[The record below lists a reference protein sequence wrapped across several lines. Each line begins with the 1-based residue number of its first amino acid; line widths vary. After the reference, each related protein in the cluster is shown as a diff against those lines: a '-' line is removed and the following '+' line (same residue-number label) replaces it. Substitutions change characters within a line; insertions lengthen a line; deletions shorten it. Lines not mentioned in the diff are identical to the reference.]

1 MYVWRLVCAPKLSP
15 FPRQSKKATSHNLF
29 LYGSNAC
36 EQYGTSMGRGT
47 AEQWLQRANA
57 LLLLRD
63 WQHSSETAHDGH
75 SPEPILSSA
84 AELCKISCKLPL
96 PKGRICSSAG
106 DVKDQPLS
114 LHIISHQT
122 HFHPRNNTH
131 IVWKENELRGIFSSF
146 LKRSYC
152 SCGGLV
158 PSPGNSG
165 GSEDSLGVLSQPGSQ
180 LMLQEAISFILL
192 IYFCIRFTP
201 RWGSLKVPSNSR
213 WELGCK
219 LWVRG
224 CSFLTY
230 TTRSPSSVKNASLQG
245 RDAAIPGHSQ
255 QSEGLK
261 EGQNGWEH
269 EIPSKPELRA
279 ATADLYSKSHN
290 SWAWMS
296 PSPSRRDKVV
306 EMAEPGYPR

>member
-1 MYVWRLVCAPKLSP
+1 MNWEASSRAFWREAIVAAAVLFHLQGILEAQKIHSVSSPSLEVNWCCRKRSLLFYSFISVSDSHHGGAVWK
-15 FPRQSKKATSHNLF
+15 FPLTP
-29 LYGSNAC
+29 G
-36 EQYGTSMGRGT
+36 E
-47 AEQWLQRANA
+47 
-57 LLLLRD
+57 
-63 WQHSSETAHDGH
+63 SS
-75 SPEPILSSA
+75 
-84 AELCKISCKLPL
+84 SCK
-96 PKGRICSSAG
+96 
-106 DVKDQPLS
+106 V
-114 LHIISHQT
+114 
-122 HFHPRNNTH
+122 
-131 IVWKENELRGIFSSF
+131 
-146 LKRSYC
+146 
-152 SCGGLV
+152 
-158 PSPGNSG
+158 
-165 GSEDSLGVLSQPGSQ
+165 
-180 LMLQEAISFILL
+180 
-192 IYFCIRFTP
+192 
-201 RWGSLKVPSNSR
+201 
-213 WELGCK
+213 
-219 LWVRG
+219 WVRG